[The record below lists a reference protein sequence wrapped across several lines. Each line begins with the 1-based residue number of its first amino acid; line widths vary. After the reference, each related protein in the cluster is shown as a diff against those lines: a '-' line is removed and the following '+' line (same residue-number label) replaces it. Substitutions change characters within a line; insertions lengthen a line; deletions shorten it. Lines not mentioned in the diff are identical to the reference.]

1 MKINKNYKVVNVY
14 SGYGEFGVES
24 IKVVKG
30 SFIEEVCVKINKES
44 LKSIMK
50 GNKSKED
57 KVISYGFWDEFF
69 NSIKVENKDLGVVGC
84 GEENFYFVFGEGNK
98 YYGKVEEWEKWSNE
112 EWDEW
117 VRYCNGELV

>member
-1 MKINKNYKVVNVY
+1 MMKINKNYKVVNVY

-44 LKSIMK
+44 LKSMLK
-50 GNKSKED
+50 GSESKED

-69 NSIKVENKDLGVVGC
+69 NDHNILCTS
-84 GEENFYFVFGEGNK
+84 FYFWNSLNLDDISV
-98 YYGKVEEWEKWSNE
+98 YYY
-112 EWDEW
+112 D
-117 VRYCNGELV
+117 RRRHDLLLCITPC